1 MEVRLSERS
10 RRFVLRGAL
19 VLSLIGVPA
28 PVAAHPLIDEANAKI
43 ERAQFDEALAVLER
57 AETTGSLSRAEVLRL
72 FELKALVHLALGA
85 RADAEQS
92 LRVIA
97 TLAPDYRFSRHTSP
111 DLVLAF
117 DVARRHAPAPP
128 RLIVEQE
135 PRRNAVALRARLEND
150 PLSLVRRVQ
159 LRVRLNGGPWRVLA
173 GASTVI
179 DVSPGDRLDFN
190 AQAHGK
196 SGILLETPIRQHA
209 TPPASKE
216 PARGGVSPWWY
227 AAGGAAI
234 LAVGAIVA
242 GGILLS
248 NGGSDRTQPTPPSL
262 EGR

>member
-1 MEVRLSERS
+1 VEVRLSERS
-10 RRFVLRGAL
+10 RRFVLRGAIVLGL
-19 VLSLIGVPA
+19 VVVPTA
-28 PVAAHPLIDEANAKI
+28 VAAHPLIDEANAKI
-43 ERAQFDEALAVLER
+43 ERAQFDEALVVLKR

-85 RADAEQS
+85 RAEAEQS
-92 LRVIA
+92 LRLIA

-128 RLIVEQE
+128 RLVVEQE
-135 PRRNAVALRARLEND
+135 PRRHAVALRARLDND

-173 GASTVI
+173 GASAVI

-196 SGILLETPIRQHA
+196 SGILLETPIRQYA
-209 TPPASKE
+209 TRPASKE
-216 PARGGVSPWWY
+216 PPAGGVSPWWY
-227 AAGGAAI
+227 AGGAAI

-242 GGILLS
+242 GGFLLS

>member
-1 MEVRLSERS
+1 VEVRLSERS
-10 RRFVLRGAL
+10 RRFVLRGAI
-19 VLSLIGVPA
+19 VLSLVGVPA

-57 AETTGSLSRAEVLRL
+57 AETTGSLSRPEVLRL

-128 RLIVEQE
+128 RLVVEQE

-150 PLSLVRRVQ
+150 PLALVRRVQ
-159 LRVRLNGGPWRVLA
+159 LRVRLNGGPWRVVPKS
-173 GASTVI
+173 STVI

-190 AQAHGK
+190 AQAYGK

-209 TPPASKE
+209 TRPASKE
-216 PARGGVSPWWY
+216 PPAGGVSPWWY
-227 AAGGAAI
+227 AGGAAI
-234 LAVGAIVA
+234 LAVGAFVA